1 MEMLWIFV
9 RVVCEIGFYA
19 WFFYK
24 NFWAILAL
32 LPIGFYRFWVCGNQ
46 LEKKKEREFEIQFR
60 ECIMAVATSLK
71 AGYSLENAFAE
82 SVNDM
87 KVMFGEK
94 SSIVRELG
102 WICRG
107 IKNNRSIE
115 AVLEGLSKRS
125 GSGVVK
131 DFADIINIAV
141 LNGGNLIEIIS
152 STANLMNRERQTM
165 EEIADII
172 SGKKMEGK
180 IMSLIPF
187 LMITYVQLGSP
198 GYFDSFYH
206 NISGILIMSVCL
218 ILYLLA
224 IGTMEK
230 ILEVEG

>member
-9 RVVCEIGFYA
+9 RVVCEMGFYA

-24 NFWAILAL
+24 SCWAILVL
-32 LPIGFYRFWVCGNQ
+32 LPIGFYRFWVYGNQ

-102 WICRG
+102 WLCRG

-115 AVLEGLSKRS
+115 TVLEGLSKRS

-131 DFADIINIAV
+131 DFTDIINIAV

-152 STANLMNRERQTM
+152 STANLMNRERQTL

-187 LMITYVQLGSP
+187 LMIIYVQLGSP

-206 NISGILIMSVCL
+206 NLPGVLIMSVCL